1 MSTFPPLDSH
11 PTPGARPVPPFVP
24 GSDEPPPSPELIE
37 QTRSQIRALVHEITQ
52 LAQSDIDW
60 TGFAEGFMSRV
71 GTALAAVGGALWLL
85 EESGTLRLQYQF
97 NLAKARLSETVVAE
111 QRHQQLLR
119 KVVES
124 RQAVLVPPQ
133 SGISTSGSG
142 AAVAGASCPGS
153 SEVVSGAG
161 NPSDYLLVLGPFLVE
176 GKVEGIVEIVQRP
189 DGGPAT
195 QRGYLRF
202 LMQMCD
208 LAGDYLKNRRLR
220 DYQEQHLFWRKLDR
234 FVQSAHRPLD
244 PTATAFTVAN
254 DGRSLIECDRLSV
267 LQLHGRRASKI
278 KARLLSVSGL
288 DALDRRASEVQRLEQ
303 LVELVARTGQ
313 PFWHCRGSN
322 EHPPQIET
330 RLQAYLDQSHVKAL
344 AIIPLHAADHQVTD
358 PASPVTLPSVPP
370 KSALVMEQLA
380 DDAIRE
386 TTRHRLQAVAA
397 HAAIAMLNAQEH
409 GSILFLRIWKL
420 LGRLTRSLA
429 VRHWPGTAL
438 AVAVIG
444 TIIGSL
450 ICVQAPCEIAVQ
462 GKLLPLER
470 QELFALVDGTVIE
483 LAVRHQSRVRA
494 GDLLVKMRNESL
506 DGEILALLER
516 ETTTHEQIESKQMTL
531 VSAKSLS
538 SVDESLLSGEL
549 AQLKEI
555 AKSIEQQLELLREK
569 RRQLEIRSPIDGQVL
584 TWDAESTLLQRP
596 VQRGQTLLSLAN
608 PDGDWELELYVPER
622 RVATLLAAA
631 QHGESV
637 PVRFALKSRPG
648 EEFHGRVIDI
658 ERLATV
664 RGESG
669 NSIAVRVAIDKHPLP
684 ETPSEST
691 VIAQLQCGQ
700 RALGYVWF
708 GDVVERIAAFRFRWL
723 P

>member
-1 MSTFPPLDSH
+1 MSSIPPLDSF
-11 PTPGARPVPPFVP
+11 PIPGARPVPPLP
-24 GSDEPPPSPELIE
+24 MGSDEPPPSAELIE

-52 LAQSDIDW
+52 LAQSEVDW
-60 TGFAEGFMSRV
+60 NGFAEGFMSRV

-85 EESGTLRLQYQF
+85 DDSGALRLQYQF
-97 NLAKARLSETVVAE
+97 NLARAKLSETSQAE

-119 KVVES
+119 KVAES
-124 RQAVLVPPQ
+124 RQALLVPPQ
-133 SGISTSGSG
+133 SGASGDD
-142 AAVAGASCPGS
+142 A
-153 SEVVSGAG
+153 GAG

-189 DGGPAT
+189 DSGPAT

-208 LAGDYLKNRRLR
+208 LAGDYVKNRRLR
-220 DYQEQHLFWRKLDR
+220 DYHEQQSFWRKLER
-234 FVQSAHRPLD
+234 FVQTAHRQLD
-244 PTATAFTVAN
+244 VTATAFTVAN

-267 LQLHGRRASKI
+267 LQLHGRRERKV
-278 KARLLSVSGL
+278 KARMLSVSGL

-303 LVELVARTGQ
+303 LVEIVARTGQ
-313 PFWHCRGSN
+313 PFWHGRESN
-322 EHPPQIET
+322 EHPPQIEA

-344 AIIPLHAADHQVTD
+344 AIIPMIVGDAEGADQ
-358 PASPVTLPSVPP
+358 PASRPRATAR
-370 KSALVMEQLA
+370 SALVMEQLA

-386 TTRHRLQAVAA
+386 TTRRRLQAVAA
-397 HAAIAMLNAQEH
+397 HSAIAMLNAQEH
-409 GSILFLRIWKL
+409 GSILFLRTWKL
-420 LGRLTRSLA
+420 LGRLTRALA
-429 VRHWPGTAL
+429 IRYWPRTLLATAL
-438 AVAVIG
+438 IG
-444 TIIGSL
+444 LSTGSL
-450 ICVQAPCEIAVQ
+450 IYVQAPCEIAAQ
-462 GKLLPLER
+462 GRLLPTER
-470 QELFALVDGTVIE
+470 QELFAQVDGTVIE
-483 LAVRHQSRVRA
+483 LAVRHQSRVAA
-494 GDLLVKMRNESL
+494 GDLLVQLRNESL

-516 ETTTHEQIESKQMTL
+516 ETTTREQIESKQMTL

-549 AQLKEI
+549 AQLKEV

-596 VQRGQTLLSLAN
+596 VQRGQALLSLAN
-608 PDGDWELELYVPER
+608 PDGEWELELYVPER

-631 QHGESV
+631 ERAENV

-648 EEFHGRVIDI
+648 DEFQGRVAEIH
-658 ERLATV
+658 RLATV
-664 RGESG
+664 RGEAG
-669 NSIAVRVAIDKHPLP
+669 NTIAVRVAIDKRQLP

-691 VIAQLQCGQ
+691 VVAQLHCG
-700 RALGYVWF
+700 RRSLGYVWF
-708 GDVVERIAAFRFRWL
+708 GDVVERIAAFKFRWL